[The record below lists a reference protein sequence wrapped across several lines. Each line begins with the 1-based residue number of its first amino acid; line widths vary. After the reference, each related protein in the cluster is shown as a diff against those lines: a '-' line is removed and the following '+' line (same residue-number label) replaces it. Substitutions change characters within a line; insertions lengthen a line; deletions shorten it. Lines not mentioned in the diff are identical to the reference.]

1 MYSQYQLQDD
11 SGLLR
16 ETASQTSG
24 PFVHIGLAL
33 EIAGFE
39 SRADEIWQ
47 DLAKDDAKGEHIEL
61 VGYVYDGNGEAVHDA
76 LIEMWQADSE
86 GNYVSDFDNSKA
98 FSGFGRSAC
107 ATDGEFHFNTVK
119 PGQVAFDGNKDAKLM
134 APHVNIAIFARGI
147 NLHLQTRA
155 YFDDEQ
161 AANDNCPILNS
172 VPSELRR
179 KTLVAVKEKGEG
191 KRRYR
196 FDIYLQGAGETVF
209 FDF

>member
-1 MYSQYQLQDD
+1 MYSQYKLQDD

-39 SRADEIWQ
+39 SRSDEIWQ
-47 DLAKDDAKGEHIEL
+47 DLAKEGVEGEHIEL
-61 VGYVYDGNGEAVHDA
+61 VGHVYDGNGEAVHDA
-76 LIEMWQADSE
+76 LIEIWQADSH
-86 GNYVSDFDNSKA
+86 GNYISNFDNKEP

-107 ATDGEFHFNTVK
+107 ALDGDFHFHTVK
-119 PGQVAFDGNKDAKLM
+119 PGQVYFYGKPM

-161 AANDNCPILNS
+161 EANELCPILNS
-172 VPSELRR
+172 VPSAERR
-179 KTLVAVKEKGEG
+179 KTLIAKKEQGDG
-191 KRRYR
+191 KPRYR
-196 FDIYLQGAGETVF
+196 FDIYLQGDGETVF

>member
-1 MYSQYQLQDD
+1 MYSQYKLQDET
-11 SGLLR
+11 GLLR
-16 ETASQTSG
+16 ETASQTAG

-47 DLAKDDAKGEHIEL
+47 DLAKEGAEGEHIEL
-61 VGYVYDGNGEAVHDA
+61 VGRVYDGNGDLVRDA
-76 LIEMWQADSE
+76 LIEIWQADSQ
-86 GNYVSDFDNSKA
+86 GNYIANFDNKKP

-107 ATDGEFHFNTVK
+107 AVDGDFHFNTIK
-119 PGQVAFDGNKDAKLM
+119 PGQVDFNGQPM
-134 APHVNIAIFARGI
+134 APHVNIAVFARGI
-147 NLHLQTRA
+147 NIHLQTRA

-161 AANDNCPILNS
+161 AANDNCPILNAI
-172 VPSELRR
+172 PSDVRR
-179 KTLVAVKEKGEG
+179 KTLIAVKESGEG
-191 KRRYR
+191 KPRYR